1 MIMKKL
7 KYFIILFFVIS
18 CGYTPIYQAN
28 QNLNL
33 KLDEINFAGNKKLVR
48 PIVRDIERLKNNKST
63 NIFDLDIVAAKKE
76 SVASKDK
83 KGNVLTYKI
92 ILEVNFNLKG
102 KVNNKVFSRKF
113 VKETTYNS
121 MNNKF
126 ELSQYKL
133 NLEKNL
139 ISQILQDINIFLGT
153 IGNDL

>member
-33 KLDEINFAGNKKLVR
+33 KLDEINFVGNKKLVR